1 MKEKNIL
8 IIGNGFDLALKRK
21 TKYEDFIKF
30 ACQIVGFPDRD
41 KKYISLSETFSYAV
55 SPETILESFN
65 SNKNVLTYEIIEK
78 IINSYS
84 NSYPGLNK
92 NNLNFIYDY
101 NLIFFQDATF
111 IGYNETIEKYVS
123 LFSDNIQFPMGETDY
138 FIEFIHDTFQDLW
151 ITYKES
157 SIYFELLLDIVQ
169 TTNFF
174 KDNYSKYTESWYENN
189 KNIKEVNDDKI
200 INSYRAFFDQ
210 FSDNIILR
218 FILLNKLKI
227 DNWNNLE
234 SQISQL
240 ASGITIIKES
250 LKEQDLSFIYN
261 DINSQTDYDKLQSAK
276 NYFQNFQNSSHIS
289 FILEELAYQDNSD
302 EISIYSI
309 LTRYNHRVEQSL
321 NSLTLLLEFYL
332 FYLDNIEDKIEIIK
346 NNGVNIID
354 NFGKIDN
361 ILTFNY
367 TDTAEQKYNLDKE
380 SIHYI
385 HGRQNFIESSIDNN
399 HLVFGIEDNDNI
411 VNNDL
416 VNYQKTFQRIIKKTG
431 FKYKKFIDPSSLKN
445 FDICRIIIFGHSLD
459 ILDKEIFLDF
469 FNKDLQKAT
478 KVEFFVLY
486 FGNDDLKSKVRNLS
500 TFLGKDTLVNLS
512 SENYIHFIDISNYE
526 KSVDEIN
533 FEYKRLIKELQ
544 IEKIRKI
551 DNYNKFIKTIN

>member
-123 LFSDNIQFPMGETDY
+123 LFSDNIQIPMGETDY

-354 NFGKIDN
+354 NFGKMDN

-399 HLVFGIEDNDNI
+399 HLVFGIEDNDSI

>member
-123 LFSDNIQFPMGETDY
+123 LFSDNIQIPMGETDY

-174 KDNYSKYTESWYENN
+174 KENYSKYTKSWYENN

-399 HLVFGIEDNDNI
+399 HLVFGIEDNDSI

>member
-123 LFSDNIQFPMGETDY
+123 LFSDNIQIPMGETDY

-174 KDNYSKYTESWYENN
+174 KENYSKYTKSWYENN

>member
-92 NNLNFIYDY
+92 NILYFIYDY

-123 LFSDNIQFPMGETDY
+123 LFSDNIQIPMGETDY

-174 KDNYSKYTESWYENN
+174 KENYSKYTKSWYENN

-399 HLVFGIEDNDNI
+399 HLVFGIEDNDSI

>member
-200 INSYRAFFDQ
+200 INSYRAFFNQ

-250 LKEQDLSFIYN
+250 LKEQDLLFIYN

-354 NFGKIDN
+354 NFGKMDN

>member
-174 KDNYSKYTESWYENN
+174 KENYSKYTKSWYENN

-354 NFGKIDN
+354 NFGKMDN

-399 HLVFGIEDNDNI
+399 HLVFGIEDNDSI

>member
-123 LFSDNIQFPMGETDY
+123 LFSDNIQIPMGETDY

-354 NFGKIDN
+354 NFGKMDN

>member
-250 LKEQDLSFIYN
+250 LKEQDLLFIYN

-354 NFGKIDN
+354 NFGKMDN

-486 FGNDDLKSKVRNLS
+486 FGNEDLKSKVRNLS

>member
-174 KDNYSKYTESWYENN
+174 KENYSKYTKSWYENN

>member
-123 LFSDNIQFPMGETDY
+123 LFSDNIQIPMGETDY

-174 KDNYSKYTESWYENN
+174 KENYSKYTKSWYENN

-250 LKEQDLSFIYN
+250 LKEQELLFIYN

-354 NFGKIDN
+354 NFGKMDN

>member
-123 LFSDNIQFPMGETDY
+123 LFSDNIQIPMGETDY

-174 KDNYSKYTESWYENN
+174 KENYSKYTKSWYENN

-250 LKEQDLSFIYN
+250 LKEQDLLFIYN

-354 NFGKIDN
+354 NFGKMDN

>member
-250 LKEQDLSFIYN
+250 LKDQDLLFIYN

-354 NFGKIDN
+354 NFGKMDN

>member
-157 SIYFELLLDIVQ
+157 SIYFELLLDIIQ

-250 LKEQDLSFIYN
+250 LKEQDLLFIYN

-354 NFGKIDN
+354 NFGKMDN

-512 SENYIHFIDISNYE
+512 SENYIHFIDISNHE

>member
-250 LKEQDLSFIYN
+250 LKEQDLLFIYN

-354 NFGKIDN
+354 NFGKMDN

-411 VNNDL
+411 VNNNL

>member
-250 LKEQDLSFIYN
+250 LKDQDLLFIYN

-289 FILEELAYQDNSD
+289 FILEELVYQDSSD

-354 NFGKIDN
+354 NFGKMDN

-533 FEYKRLIKELQ
+533 FEYKRLMGASIILCK
-544 IEKIRKI
+544 
-551 DNYNKFIKTIN
+551 

>member
-354 NFGKIDN
+354 NFGKMDN

>member
-250 LKEQDLSFIYN
+250 LKEQDLLFIYN

-354 NFGKIDN
+354 NFGKMDN

>member
-123 LFSDNIQFPMGETDY
+123 LFSDNIQIPMGETDY

-174 KDNYSKYTESWYENN
+174 KENYSKYTKSWYENN

-250 LKEQDLSFIYN
+250 LKEQDLLFIYN

>member
-123 LFSDNIQFPMGETDY
+123 LFSDNIQIPMGETDY

-174 KDNYSKYTESWYENN
+174 KENYSKYTKSWYENN

-354 NFGKIDN
+354 SFGKIDN

-399 HLVFGIEDNDNI
+399 HLVFGIEDNDSI

>member
-41 KKYISLSETFSYAV
+41 KKYISLSETFSFAV

-84 NSYPGLNK
+84 DRYPGLNK

-111 IGYNETIEKYVS
+111 IGYDETIEKYVS

-151 ITYKES
+151 ITYKDS

-200 INSYRAFFDQ
+200 INSYRTFFDQ

-250 LKEQDLSFIYN
+250 LKEQDLLFIYN

-332 FYLDNIEDKIEIIK
+332 FYLDNIEDKKEIIK

-469 FNKDLQKAT
+469 FNKDFQKVT

-512 SENYIHFIDISNYE
+512 SENYIHFIDTSNFH
-526 KSVDEIN
+526 KAEI
-533 FEYKRLIKELQ
+533 EIKEEITRNNRMFQLKVISKRQ
-544 IEKIRKI
+544 
-551 DNYNKFIKTIN
+551 NYQNYRSIVK

>member
-1 MKEKNIL
+1 MKISL
-8 IIGNGFDLALKRK
+8 SLHAR
-21 TKYEDFIKF
+21 
-30 ACQIVGFPDRD
+30 IVGFPDRD

-250 LKEQDLSFIYN
+250 LKEQDLLFIYN

-354 NFGKIDN
+354 NFGKMDN

>member
-123 LFSDNIQFPMGETDY
+123 LFSDNIQIPMGETDY

-174 KDNYSKYTESWYENN
+174 KENYSKYTKSWYENN

-276 NYFQNFQNSSHIS
+276 NHFQNFQNSSHIS

>member
-250 LKEQDLSFIYN
+250 LKEQDLLFIYN

-289 FILEELAYQDNSD
+289 FILEELVYQDNSD

-354 NFGKIDN
+354 NFGKMDN

>member
-1 MKEKNIL
+1 M
-8 IIGNGFDLALKRK
+8 
-21 TKYEDFIKF
+21 
-30 ACQIVGFPDRD
+30 
-41 KKYISLSETFSYAV
+41 
-55 SPETILESFN
+55 
-65 SNKNVLTYEIIEK
+65 
-78 IINSYS
+78 
-84 NSYPGLNK
+84 
-92 NNLNFIYDY
+92 
-101 NLIFFQDATF
+101 
-111 IGYNETIEKYVS
+111 
-123 LFSDNIQFPMGETDY
+123 
-138 FIEFIHDTFQDLW
+138 
-151 ITYKES
+151 
-157 SIYFELLLDIVQ
+157 
-169 TTNFF
+169 
-174 KDNYSKYTESWYENN
+174 
-189 KNIKEVNDDKI
+189 KEVNDDKI

-250 LKEQDLSFIYN
+250 LKEQDLLFIYN

-332 FYLDNIEDKIEIIK
+332 FYLDNIEDKKEIIK

-469 FNKDLQKAT
+469 FNKDFQKVT

-512 SENYIHFIDISNYE
+512 SENYIHFIDTSNFH
-526 KSVDEIN
+526 KAEI
-533 FEYKRLIKELQ
+533 EIKEEITRNNRMFQLKVISKRQ
-544 IEKIRKI
+544 
-551 DNYNKFIKTIN
+551 NYQNYRSIVK

>member
-8 IIGNGFDLALKRK
+8 IIDNGFDLALKRK

-123 LFSDNIQFPMGETDY
+123 LFSDNIQIPMGETDY

-250 LKEQDLSFIYN
+250 LKEQDLLFIYN

-276 NYFQNFQNSSHIS
+276 NHFQNFQNSSHIS

-354 NFGKIDN
+354 NFGKMDN

-411 VNNDL
+411 VNNDQ